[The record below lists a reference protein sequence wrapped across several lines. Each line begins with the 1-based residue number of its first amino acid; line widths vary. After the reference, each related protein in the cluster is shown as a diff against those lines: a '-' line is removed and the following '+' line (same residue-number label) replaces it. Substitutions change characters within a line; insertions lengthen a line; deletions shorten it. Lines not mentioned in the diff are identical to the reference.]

1 MSLQI
6 LPNWCKKLGLILFIV
21 TAVAGGL
28 DAFLDGLNGV
38 PQGTHHFFKDL
49 YGEGLFHII
58 YITPT
63 IGLFLYLL
71 SKEKAED
78 DFIKLLRLESYQIT
92 VITFLVAAILFYIFR
107 PDIVFGLDWFL
118 SLFMLL
124 FLVVFYVKKQAYS

>member
-58 YITPT
+58 YITPI
-63 IGLFLYLL
+63 IGLFLYL
-71 SKEKAED
+71 
-78 DFIKLLRLESYQIT
+78 T
-92 VITFLVAAILFYIFR
+92 
-107 PDIVFGLDWFL
+107 
-118 SLFMLL
+118 
-124 FLVVFYVKKQAYS
+124 